1 MKELAFTLNAI
12 LPILLLVGLGYLLKK
27 VKIVDERFI
36 SGANRLCFR
45 ILIPVLLF
53 NNIYLASLSNLD
65 VKLLVYCIIC
75 VLVLFVLG
83 LIWVKLFV
91 SKNKQKGVVL
101 QSFFRSNYAIMG
113 IPLAQL
119 LVGDKGVVVA
129 SVVAAIIIPL
139 FNILAVISLTV
150 FDRDDKETL
159 TARLFLKNIAKNPL
173 IIGVCLAL
181 VFIGLTKLFML
192 GNINIQ
198 PSENSFIY
206 ITIEDI
212 AKTATP
218 LALICLGANFSF
230 ESVKK
235 FKKELFSTVFI
246 RLFVVPISIMII
258 AYFIGLKTGIDFAVL
273 IAAFGTPIAVSSAPM
288 AQEMGQDSELAG
300 QIVVWTSLVCGI
312 SLFLLIYGSCLIGV
326 FS

>member
-159 TARLFLKNIAKNPL
+159 TARLLLKNIAKNQ
-173 IIGVCLAL
+173 IGRA
-181 VFIGLTKLFML
+181 
-192 GNINIQ
+192 
-198 PSENSFIY
+198 
-206 ITIEDI
+206 
-212 AKTATP
+212 
-218 LALICLGANFSF
+218 
-230 ESVKK
+230 
-235 FKKELFSTVFI
+235 
-246 RLFVVPISIMII
+246 
-258 AYFIGLKTGIDFAVL
+258 
-273 IAAFGTPIAVSSAPM
+273 
-288 AQEMGQDSELAG
+288 
-300 QIVVWTSLVCGI
+300 
-312 SLFLLIYGSCLIGV
+312 SCRERV
-326 FS
+326 